1 MHAERSSGSIQCI
14 GPRLLGSLSSAKK
27 MLRDFSRFGSLV
39 FAKTT
44 RSHLMAWTEITR
56 PKYQRDEL
64 RYASDTT
71 DEWALIEPHIPPP
84 ASCGRT
90 RETSMREVVNSIFY
104 IG

>member
-1 MHAERSSGSIQCI
+1 MHAERSSESFQCI
-14 GPRLLGSLSSAKK
+14 GPRLLGSLASAKI
-27 MLRDFSRFGSLV
+27 MLRDFSRFDPLV

-71 DEWALIEPHIPPP
+71 DEQQF
-84 ASCGRT
+84 
-90 RETSMREVVNSIFY
+90 SMRLSCCRGNGGESRIQQL
-104 IG
+104 G